1 MLWTTKRLSVSSS
14 PQPFWH
20 HGAVS
25 WKTIFHGPGWEG
37 WFRDDSS
44 TLHLLCTLFLL
55 LLYQLHL
62 RSSDFKIWRCRAP
75 GCLEDFSLL
84 YECPAMFRSHT
95 PGFNSLV
102 DGGRVK
108 FFDDHGSWNRQS
120 VPTPGTYRGLESSHP
135 SKEGE
140 VDTPFQK

>member
-1 MLWTTKRLSVSSS
+1 MPTFYALFSGLLLFVNMESMLWTTRRLSVSSG
-14 PQPFWH
+14 PQPVWH
-20 HGAVS
+20 CGAVS

-62 RSSDFKIWRCRAP
+62 RSSDFKSWRCRAP
-75 GCLEDFSLL
+75 GLLEDFSLL
-84 YECPAMFRSHT
+84 YKFPAMFRSHT

-108 FFDDHGSWNRQS
+108 FLTIVGL
-120 VPTPGTYRGLESSHP
+120 GTGRMC
-135 SKEGE
+135 
-140 VDTPFQK
+140 